1 MSDAVT
7 HRAEAEALLLREAR
21 LLDERRFDEWIAL
34 FTDDCRYWLPM
45 GDEPDPARRVS
56 LLYDDRLRMRLR
68 IDRLQGKYAFSQEP
82 PSRTCRTL
90 TGLEFVDPGAREP
103 GVDLVVLGV
112 STIFTVR
119 REPAESVVG
128 RCRYHLR
135 WVEEVGGWRIA
146 LKRVDLLTRDRA
158 IHNLSFVV

>member
-1 MSDAVT
+1 MSQAVA
-7 HRAEAEALLLREAR
+7 HRTEAEALLLREAR
-21 LLDERRFDEWIAL
+21 LLDERRFEEWLEL

-45 GDEPDPARRVS
+45 GDAPDPARTVS

-68 IDRLQGKYAFSQEP
+68 IDRLRGKYAFSQEP

-90 TGLEFVDPGAREP
+90 TGLEFRGPGAGAP

-119 REPAESVVG
+119 RDVAESLVG
-128 RCRYHLR
+128 RSRFHLR
-135 WVEEVGGWRIA
+135 WVEDDWRIA

-158 IHNLSFVV
+158 LHNLSFVV

>member
-1 MSDAVT
+1 MSI
-7 HRAEAEALLLREAR
+7 AEAEALLLREAR
-21 LLDERRFDEWIAL
+21 LLDERRFEEWLEL

-45 GDEPDPARRVS
+45 GDEPDPARTVS

-68 IDRLQGKYAFSQEP
+68 IGRLQGKYAFSQEP

-90 TGLEFVDPGAREP
+90 TGLEFREACEP
-103 GVDLVVLGV
+103 GVDLIVLGV

-119 REPAESVVG
+119 SEMAESVVG
-128 RCRYHLR
+128 RCQFHLR
-135 WVEEVGGWRIA
+135 RVEDDWRIA

-158 IHNLSFVV
+158 LHNLSFVV